1 MSEMKRYLK
10 EIVDVIQSTRK
21 GMALTWKHAWDARKK
36 RTQHNIQDAAYFS
49 QTSGITTLEY
59 PHVEIP
65 VPDNGRYQ
73 LHNEMDDCIVCDKCV
88 KVCPVDCIEIEP
100 IKATG
105 LVGLTSDGSPIRL
118 YAAKFDIDMSKCCF
132 CGLCTTVCPT
142 ECLTMTSEYDF
153 SVFEVK
159 EHNFSFANLSAEEA
173 EEKKRLYEQFVAE
186 KEELKKSADS
196 GQSTVDSSQSLV
208 ASQESEGPA
217 SKPAFKPSFKPK
229 VVASPESLV
238 ASQESEGP
246 ASNVQSPASSTS
258 PESEVVSPEVKKSVF
273 KPSFKVKAKD
283 PSPTSDVQRPTSK
296 P

>member
-208 ASQESEGPA
+208 ASQESE
-217 SKPAFKPSFKPK
+217 
-229 VVASPESLV
+229 
-238 ASQESEGP
+238 
-246 ASNVQSPASSTS
+246 
-258 PESEVVSPEVKKSVF
+258 VVSPEVKKSVF

>member
-1 MSEMKRYLK
+1 
-10 EIVDVIQSTRK
+10 
-21 GMALTWKHAWDARKK
+21 
-36 RTQHNIQDAAYFS
+36 
-49 QTSGITTLEY
+49 
-59 PHVEIP
+59 
-65 VPDNGRYQ
+65 
-73 LHNEMDDCIVCDKCV
+73 
-88 KVCPVDCIEIEP
+88 
-100 IKATG
+100 
-105 LVGLTSDGSPIRL
+105 
-118 YAAKFDIDMSKCCF
+118 
-132 CGLCTTVCPT
+132 
-142 ECLTMTSEYDF
+142 MTSEYDF

-159 EHNFSFANLSAEEA
+159 EHNFSFANLTAEEA

-217 SKPAFKPSFKPK
+217 SNVQSPASKPVFKPSFKAK
-229 VVASPESLV
+229 AVDSSQSLV

-258 PESEVVSPEVKKSVF
+258 PESEVVSPEVKKPVF

>member
-196 GQSTVDSSQSLV
+196 GQSSVDSSQ
-208 ASQESEGPA
+208 
-217 SKPAFKPSFKPK
+217 
-229 VVASPESLV
+229 SLV

-246 ASNVQSPASSTS
+246 ASNVQSPASKPVFKPSFKAKAVDSTLSSVASPESEGPASSTS
-258 PESEVVSPEVKKSVF
+258 PESEVVSPEVKKPVF